1 MYGFKKKKLY
11 LAVISEKVKNTSFK
25 NLTLRKKKQLARAK
39 VVVHDSNLEQ
49 NVEPELQI
57 S

>member
-11 LAVISEKVKNTSFK
+11 LAVISEKVQNTSFK